1 MFATNGISSAR
12 TGYSSKAFDDLTK
25 QGDKEA
31 DAAKRDA
38 AYLQAGKQLSKDASA
53 AWVYYD
59 QSKYLVKPWLKGI
72 TANPIDYGI
81 PGFFS
86 FEKIFVA
93 KH

>member
-1 MFATNGISSAR
+1 VFATNGISSAR

-25 QGDKEA
+25 AADKEA
-31 DAAKRDA
+31 DATKRDSL
-38 AYLQAGKQLSKDASA
+38 YNQAGKQLSTDASA
-53 AWVYYD
+53 AWVFYD

-72 TANPIDYGI
+72 NANPIDYGI

-86 FEKIFVA
+86 FETINVV

>member
-1 MFATNGISSAR
+1 VF
-12 TGYSSKAFDDLTK
+12 
-25 QGDKEA
+25 
-31 DAAKRDA
+31 
-38 AYLQAGKQLSKDASA
+38 
-53 AWVYYD
+53 YD

-86 FEKIFVA
+86 FENINVI